1 MIINIGC
8 TAISDDEARQL
19 LAYLKSEL
27 EPEANTHQCSDEFP
41 CHRCTECDR
50 EEAERLDYEAWVI
63 SMQDDNTCSD
73 EFPCHHC
80 TECDK
85 EEAARSSFGIAN
97 RQS

>member
-1 MIINIGC
+1 MTNIGPTFSIERHPEC
-8 TAISDDEARQL
+8 EWFRLTIARGAVTAIAFDEAREL

-41 CHRCTECDR
+41 CHRCTECD
-50 EEAERLDYEAWVI
+50 
-63 SMQDDNTCSD
+63 
-73 EFPCHHC
+73 
-80 TECDK
+80 K

>member
-1 MIINIGC
+1 MIVNIGPTVTIERHFTLSWFRLTIDGKLGC

-27 EPEANTHQCSDEFP
+27 GEPGDDANS
-41 CHRCTECDR
+41 
-50 EEAERLDYEAWVI
+50 
-63 SMQDDNTCSD
+63 CSD

-80 TECDK
+80 LECDK